1 MAARVGVTAG
11 QEGVHVPAGIGRTE
25 EFDIGCFLKRARA
38 GGETLGDANYCA
50 DRFAALRDY

>member
-1 MAARVGVTAG
+1 MR
-11 QEGVHVPAGIGRTE
+11 EFE
-25 EFDIGCFLKRARA
+25 EALKRARA